1 MLVAESEL
9 AMLVQEWEYHLRAK
23 NLSPATIDSYREA
36 AALLDAFLVSIDV
49 TDLEGIDQR
58 VIEKF
63 IISQAERVSSG
74 TVLTRFRSLR
84 VLFNWLVDQEE
95 IERSPMARMKEPRG
109 EQRPPDVPAD
119 EDVRKLLK
127 SISGR
132 DFDARRDLAMLRF
145 MFDTGTRVGEVVSL
159 RTADVDTRAGVALV
173 YGKGRK
179 ARVAPFGAKTAAAL
193 LAYQRER
200 RKHRYADLDELFVG
214 QRGPLTYYAAY
225 RIVRGRAAAVGLE
238 LHPHQTRHWFAHVWL
253 RDGGNE
259 GDLRSIGGW
268 QSENVMRRYG
278 ASAAAER
285 AREAHRQRS
294 PGDRL

>member
-1 MLVAESEL
+1 MAESEL
-9 AMLVQEWEYHLRAK
+9 SLLVQEWEFHLRAK
-23 NLSPATIDSYREA
+23 NLSQATIDSYLDA
-36 AALLDAFLVSIDV
+36 AARLDTTLVEMGV
-49 TDLEGIDQR
+49 TDLAGIDQR
-58 VIEKF
+58 CIEKF
-63 IISQAERVSSG
+63 IIGQAERLSPG

-84 VLFNWLVDQEE
+84 VLFNWLVDSEE
-95 IERSPMARMKEPRG
+95 LELSPMARMKEPKG
-109 EQRPPDVPAD
+109 AQRPPDVPAD
-119 EDVRKLLK
+119 DDVRCLLK
-127 SISGR
+127 SISGKT
-132 DFDARRDLAMLRF
+132 FDDRRDLAMLRF

-159 RTADVDTRAGVALV
+159 LTVDVDTRAGVALV
-173 YGKGRK
+173 HGKGRK
-179 ARVAPFGAKTAAAL
+179 ARIAPFGSKTSAAL

-200 RKHRYADLDELFVG
+200 RKHRFAEREELFVG
-214 QRGPLTYYAAY
+214 QRGPLSYAAAY
-225 RIVRGRAAAVGLE
+225 RIVHGRAEAIGLS

-294 PGDRL
+294 PGDQL